1 MNRYL
6 KAFHKLVSNLDAIS
20 AKYAKSKI
28 WFLID
33 ALYGY
38 IRYGITPNEY
48 VGFEFYKKSNIERKR
63 YFTNRDQ
70 HKYESRF
77 NDPKASDSFDRK
89 EITNQVFSKYVKRD
103 WLYTGDASVSE
114 IKAFID
120 SHEKVIVKP
129 VGMSS
134 GRGIFSLSKAKGEG
148 FEEFKQRLDVNVETS
163 SELKDV
169 LIEEFVN
176 QHPKLKECNPSSV
189 NTIRVFTVADRNQNL
204 TILSTCLRVGGAN
217 ADVDNYH
224 AGGVAYPIDSETGIV
239 FGAGYNIDG
248 RKFTVHPSTGKL
260 MLGFQI
266 PNWNRL
272 LEVIADLA
280 TIEPRGRM
288 IAWDLAETPD
298 GFELIEANYRPGLI
312 IMQQGGGEGLKPLI
326 LKHL

>member
-1 MNRYL
+1 
-6 KAFHKLVSNLDAIS
+6 
-20 AKYAKSKI
+20 
-28 WFLID
+28 
-33 ALYGY
+33 
-38 IRYGITPNEY
+38 
-48 VGFEFYKKSNIERKR
+48 
-63 YFTNRDQ
+63 
-70 HKYESRF
+70 
-77 NDPKASDSFDRK
+77 
-89 EITNQVFSKYVKRD
+89 
-103 WLYTGDASVSE
+103 
-114 IKAFID
+114 
-120 SHEKVIVKP
+120 
-129 VGMSS
+129 
-134 GRGIFSLSKAKGEG
+134 
-148 FEEFKQRLDVNVETS
+148 
-163 SELKDV
+163 
-169 LIEEFVN
+169 
-176 QHPKLKECNPSSV
+176 
-189 NTIRVFTVADRNQNL
+189 
-204 TILSTCLRVGGAN
+204 VGGAN